1 MISIIVANYNKASF
15 IEATI
20 RSALVQDSVSQV
32 IVVDDAS
39 SDGSLDVLRKLAR
52 EDSRVLL
59 VALAE
64 NRGQSFS
71 ENRGLERATGKYVLY
86 LDSDDLLE
94 PGCCAGRVEV
104 AESEPEADAWVFPM
118 ATFIDCP
125 QRPVGAWI
133 PRPGNHLRHF
143 LSHRLDWQLMQAI
156 WRREFLEQ
164 IGGFD
169 ESFVRLTDVSLHTR
183 ALLAGA
189 RVKCYPNRAIDC
201 LYRISPERYSWSMDK
216 LATRHVNGAIHYV
229 ATYRDLVPIQ
239 MRHLLAG
246 TLLAIMETLV
256 HWWRIGKLPN
266 GDFVALSDRLLENA
280 PSPGQRNVLR
290 MYRSIHRISPSHV
303 RGLGWAARRAL
314 RLP

>member
-1 MISIIVANYNKASF
+1 VISIIVANYNKASY

-39 SDGSLDVLRKLAR
+39 TDGSLDVLRNLAR

-59 VALAE
+59 VALAQ

-104 AESEPEADAWVFPM
+104 AESEPNADAWVFPM
-118 ATFIDCP
+118 ATFADSP

-133 PRPGNHLRHF
+133 PRPGNHLQHF

-156 WRREFLEQ
+156 WRREFLDR

-169 ESFVRLTDVSLHTR
+169 ESFMRLTDVSLHTR

-189 RVKCYPNRAIDC
+189 RVRCYPNRATDC
-201 LYRISPERYSWSMDK
+201 LYRISPERYSWSVDK
-216 LATRHVNGAIHYV
+216 LATRHVTGAIHYV
-229 ATYRDLVPIQ
+229 TIYRDLVPVH
-239 MRHLLAG
+239 MSHLLSG
-246 TLLAIMETLV
+246 TLLAILETLV
-256 HWWRIGKLPN
+256 HWWRIGKLSN
-266 GDFVALSDRLLENA
+266 RDFIALSDRLLEHA
-280 PSPGQRNVLR
+280 PSASQRKVLR
-290 MYRSIHRISPSHV
+290 IYRFMHRISPVRV